1 MTLVTYPETSYAY
14 MEAFGNIC
22 SDTSLL
28 LRHRRS
34 GYERGDIGPVMSREF
49 TVCYIFRAEA
59 VRKRLLVGMLVD
71 DAYNLLQTVDNSGRL

>member
-34 GYERGDIGPVMSREF
+34 GYERGIIGPVMPRAF
-49 TVCYIFRAEA
+49 TVCCTLRAEEIVSWHA
-59 VRKRLLVGMLVD
+59 CR
-71 DAYNLLQTVDNSGRL
+71 